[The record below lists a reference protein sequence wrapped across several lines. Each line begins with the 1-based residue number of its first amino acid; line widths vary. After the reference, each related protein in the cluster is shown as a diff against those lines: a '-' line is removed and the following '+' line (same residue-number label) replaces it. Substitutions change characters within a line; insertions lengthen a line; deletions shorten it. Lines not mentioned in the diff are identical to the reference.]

1 MCARTHS
8 HVWLFVTPQTVAHQA
23 SLSVGLSWQEYWS
36 GLPLPPPGES
46 SQPRNHCCLALCTSP
61 TWPGLASLTWLSNPL
76 NYRDSLV
83 PDNWLAHLMSIPP
96 INGSLPHPQNSE
108 GYCHVLLTL
117 CCTQWGCCS
126 RPLLH
131 TDKIPCPLNH
141 WCLCHCLGSFFG
153 LQAGPL

>member
-1 MCARTHS
+1 MCTHTQSCLTLCDPIDCSPPGFFVCGIILARILE
-8 HVWLFVTPQTVAHQA
+8 WVAI
-23 SLSVGLSWQEYWS
+23 S
-36 GLPLPPPGES
+36 PPGES
-46 SQPRNHCCLALCTSP
+46 SQPRNRCCLALCTSP
-61 TWPGLASLTWLSNPL
+61 AWPGLASFTWLSNPL
-76 NYRDSLV
+76 NYRASLV

-131 TDKIPCPLNH
+131 TDKIPCRLNH
-141 WCLCHCLGSFFG
+141 WRLCHCLGSFFS
-153 LQAGPL
+153 LQAGQL